1 MKRVSV
7 KSVRYDGSLRDQFEA
22 DLLSADDGV
31 YCVLIHPGTPVR
43 TLGGVEREVTTT
55 TQILFADRW
64 FNVNHFHEVVA
75 PYSNLWYANLAM
87 PAEFNGHEIRWVD
100 LDLDVMHDVDRGV
113 VLKDEDIFAKKAAA
127 GIYPQHIVRQVE
139 SARDEI
145 LRLAANAA
153 FPFDREHQIALARS

>member
-1 MKRVSV
+1 MSN
-7 KSVRYDGSLRDQFEA
+7 
-22 DLLSADDGV
+22 
-31 YCVLIHPGTPVR
+31 H
-43 TLGGVEREVTTT
+43 
-55 TQILFADRW
+55 QILNPSDHGDLRVHTEAGAAFGD
-64 FNVNHFHEVVA
+64 NVMA
-75 PYSNLWYANLAM
+75 CLAM